1 MHEHGLSWKIRNYP
15 GHPSRA
21 SRQALKP
28 QSFQFLSDPGKPP
41 AARSYFN
48 LITDQKNPRSLAVL
62 EFGVSPHTLEIKGSQ
77 IGLDTAKPIFK
88 LCYSGPCSSKL
99 QPALASIL
107 QILPEFCSSTHFK
120 TPNPAN
126 ESPFPAGSRSWAG
139 HKGPQTE
146 ISYVKKVPHFE
157 EKATLK
163 GLANMRVAGP
173 LAEHCQ
179 LRDALI

>member
-1 MHEHGLSWKIRNYP
+1 MRGKHDRLPPGSHHMHEHRLSWKIRNYP

-21 SRQALKP
+21 PRQALKP
-28 QSFQFLSDPGKPP
+28 HSFQFLSDPGKPP

-48 LITDQKNPRSLAVL
+48 LITDQKNSSRSLAVL

-77 IGLDTAKPIFK
+77 IGLDRAKPIAK

-107 QILPEFCSSTHFK
+107 QILPEFCSSTHFE

-126 ESPFPAGSRSWAG
+126 ESPFPGLVTRVPKQKYRMSR
-139 HKGPQTE
+139 KFP
-146 ISYVKKVPHFE
+146 
-157 EKATLK
+157 TLK
-163 GLANMRVAGP
+163 KRL
-173 LAEHCQ
+173 H
-179 LRDALI
+179 